1 MHPSLLTAVSKAAPI
16 EIPAR
21 RGFLECKPKSKE
33 TSMSLT
39 AVAVLNLVLAVA
51 AIGALSAV
59 VAWPF
64 VSRRGETAQVAIAE
78 PGEPQTLSR
87 AA

>member
-16 EIPAR
+16 ELPAR
-21 RGFLECKPKSKE
+21 RGFLELQAEVKGDL
-33 TSMSLT
+33 MSLT

-64 VSRRGETAQVAIAE
+64 VSRRGEAAHVAIAE

>member
-1 MHPSLLTAVSKAAPI
+1 
-16 EIPAR
+16 
-21 RGFLECKPKSKE
+21 
-33 TSMSLT
+33 MSLT

-51 AIGALSAV
+51 AISALSAV

-64 VSRRGETAQVAIAE
+64 ISRRGEDAQVALVE